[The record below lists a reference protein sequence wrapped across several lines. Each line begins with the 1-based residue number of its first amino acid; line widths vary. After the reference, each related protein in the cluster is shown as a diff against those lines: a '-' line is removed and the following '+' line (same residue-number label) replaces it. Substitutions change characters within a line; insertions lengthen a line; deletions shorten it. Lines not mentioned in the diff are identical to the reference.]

1 MQFKFIDLFA
11 GVWWFHKALSEL
23 WWECVFSSEIDINAR
38 KTYEVNCKRHSP
50 KLFQS
55 WNFNDDITLQNE
67 KSIPDH
73 DILCA
78 GFPCQSFSIAGYQK
92 WFEDKRWTLF
102 FDIVRILREKKTPMI
117 FLENVKNLASH
128 AEWQTLKIMLKIL
141 EDEGYH
147 IHYKVMNSM
156 EYWNV
161 PQNRERIYI
170 VWFRDKSRFDNFK
183 FPGKLDLKTNFR
195 EILEENVDQ
204 KYYYNG
210 KSLFDRIKND
220 INRRDRVYQWRRKY
234 VRENKSWVFPT
245 LTANMWTWWHNVP
258 IILDKKWIRKITPRE
273 AFLAQ
278 WYPKDFIL
286 PNIADSQLYKQ
297 AWNSVSL
304 PVVKRVAQNMI
315 LTYK

>member
-1 MQFKFIDLFA
+1 MQFTFIDLFA
-11 GVWWFHKALSEL
+11 GVWWFHKALSDL
-23 WWECVFSSEIDINAR
+23 WWKCVFSSEIDINAR
-38 KTYEVNCKRHSP
+38 KTYELNCKKHSP
-50 KLFQS
+50 KLFES
-55 WNFNDDITLQNE
+55 WNFNNDITLQNE

-92 WFEDKRWTLF
+92 WFEDHRGTLF

-128 AEWQTLKIMLKIL
+128 AEWKTLKTMLKIL
-141 EDEGYH
+141 EDEGYY

-156 EYWNV
+156 EYGNV

-170 VWFRDKSRFDNFK
+170 VWFRDKKRFDK
-183 FPGKLDLKTNFR
+183 FSFPSKVDLKTNFR
-195 EILEENVDQ
+195 EILEKEVDQ
-204 KYYYNG
+204 KYYYNW
-210 KSLFDRIKND
+210 KTLFDRIKND
-220 INRRDRVYQWRRKY
+220 VNRLDRVYQRRRQY

-273 AFLAQ
+273 AFMAQ
-278 WYPKDFIL
+278 WYPKDFVL

-297 AWNSVSL
+297 AGNSVSL
-304 PVVKRVAQNMI
+304 PVVKRVAENMI
-315 LTYK
+315 LTCN